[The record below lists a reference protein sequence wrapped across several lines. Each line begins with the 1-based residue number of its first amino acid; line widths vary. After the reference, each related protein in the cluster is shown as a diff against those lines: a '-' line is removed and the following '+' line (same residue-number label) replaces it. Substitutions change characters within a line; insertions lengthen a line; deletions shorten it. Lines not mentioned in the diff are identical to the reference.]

1 MSVHP
6 FNLYGFT
13 DVLFAVQPLH
23 GSPINYS
30 EFPMQGSSIVL
41 VFAPLAILLVLM
53 PAFEASSFPAI
64 IKGSFIGLY
73 IAISIIGI
81 LKMFEELRS

>member
-1 MSVHP
+1 
-6 FNLYGFT
+6 
-13 DVLFAVQPLH
+13 
-23 GSPINYS
+23 
-30 EFPMQGSSIVL
+30 MQGSSIIL

-64 IKGSFIGLY
+64 IKGSVIGLY
-73 IAISIIGI
+73 IGISLIGI